1 MSLILL
7 VEDSQDLLELYA
19 EIFEELGHRVVAA
32 GDGIEGLALARQW
45 HPDLVVTDWQL
56 PRLDGA
62 QMSRR
67 MKESEDLRSIPILLQ
82 SSSPDPHCPWVSKF
96 LSKEASLEALEEGVT
111 RLLTMGDRLRA
122 HGLERSF
129 VETPA
134 SLSGS
139 HEARC

>member
-19 EIFEELGHRVVAA
+19 ELFEQLGHRVVAA
-32 GDGIEGLALARQW
+32 GDGVEGLALARQW

-56 PRLDGA
+56 PRLDGV

-67 MKESEDLRSIPILLQ
+67 MRESEDLRSIPILLQ
-82 SSSPDPHCPWVSKF
+82 SASPDPHCPWVSMF
-96 LSKEASLEALEEGVT
+96 LSKAVSPEVLEGWVT
-111 RLLTMGDRLRA
+111 RLLATGERQRA
-122 HGLERSF
+122 HGLERSL

-134 SLSGS
+134 ARSEA
-139 HEARC
+139 HESRC